1 MATQNARIKTLLK
14 AIVVTLLVSAVFA
27 GLYFM
32 VPKATPMPPKTQ
44 ISLTQTP
51 DFNTCNVI
59 KTDDIKAVVHGDLIT
74 NSSQGV
80 RVGVNAPNDTI
91 ADSCGFTLETAKS
104 PNNSLSVQVYPY
116 TATIDGV
123 NKEAV
128 GDAWSEVASSDP
140 KAYFNKST
148 NDDTVVYKLR
158 VIPGGKN
165 VMFELRQPKNAAA
178 IDEASALDFLVDLA
192 NKADLT
198 VIDQAAEF

>member
-14 AIVVTLLVSAVFA
+14 AFAVALLVSAVFA

-32 VPKATPMPPKTQ
+32 TPKATPAPPTTK

-59 KTDDIKAVVHGDLIT
+59 KADNIKATVYGDLIT
-74 NSSQGV
+74 DISQGV
-80 RVGVNAPNDTI
+80 RVGVNTPNDTI
-91 ADSCGFTLETAKS
+91 GDSCGFSLTTAQS
-104 PNNSLSVQVYPY
+104 SNNSLSVQVYPY
-116 TATIDGV
+116 TATVDGV

-128 GDAWSEVASSDP
+128 GDTWSEVAASNP

-148 NDDTVVYKLR
+148 NGDTIIYKLR

-165 VMFELRQPKNAAA
+165 VMFELKQPKDAAA
-178 IDEASALDFLVDLA
+178 IDETSALDFLVDLA
-192 NKADLT
+192 TKADLT